1 MMPSL
6 EPRVTS
12 WPCCGEQGWP
22 QKSGVCPLLP
32 LVGCPGSLISEL
44 RLCLYSGKS
53 LLHSH
58 CFLNP
63 FPPRMPQGK

>member
-6 EPRVTS
+6 EPRVIS

-44 RLCLYSGKS
+44 RLCLY
-53 LLHSH
+53 
-58 CFLNP
+58 FLNP